1 MCLNLVTGSV
11 EGRRGEA
18 KSSRGRKDLIEYQVD
33 ES

>member
-1 MCLNLVTGSV
+1 MCINFVTGSV
-11 EGRRGEA
+11 EEGKGEA

>member
-1 MCLNLVTGSV
+1 MSLNLVTGSV

-18 KSSRGRKDLIEYQVD
+18 KSSRGRKDLIEYLVD